1 MDKINILIVGINSV
15 FSKKLISRL
24 ELEKSI
30 NVFFKTHIKEDIFDK
45 NLNYYS
51 INSVNIDIVIFMS
64 TLKKG
69 LPIEIYESN
78 IIYPLRLID
87 KLKKNP
93 IIINIDTTAYEYRY
107 NSYSHS
113 KKIFKELL
121 FINQYKSINLRIEH
135 IYGYYPSENITS
147 YLIKKMLENENI
159 DLSSGKQIRNF
170 IYIDDA
176 IMAIIKCIENIMQ
189 FSHNSTINIAS
200 NDKLSIKELA
210 YTIKQLT
217 NSKSNLNFDKIVIDD
232 TEFKLI
238 DFDNTILKNL
248 GWQQKV
254 NLLDG
259 LKNEIKEVQNE
270 ISKG

>member
-1 MDKINILIVGINSV
+1 
-15 FSKKLISRL
+15 
-24 ELEKSI
+24 
-30 NVFFKTHIKEDIFDK
+30 
-45 NLNYYS
+45 
-51 INSVNIDIVIFMS
+51 
-64 TLKKG
+64 
-69 LPIEIYESN
+69 
-78 IIYPLRLID
+78 
-87 KLKKNP
+87 
-93 IIINIDTTAYEYRY
+93 
-107 NSYSHS
+107 
-113 KKIFKELL
+113 
-121 FINQYKSINLRIEH
+121 
-135 IYGYYPSENITS
+135 
-147 YLIKKMLENENI
+147 
-159 DLSSGKQIRNF
+159 
-170 IYIDDA
+170 
-176 IMAIIKCIENIMQ
+176 MAIIKCIENIMQ